1 MRGDDITRIVDVY
14 EHRRDID
21 KFAHVATLDEIRNND
36 YNLNIPRYVDTFE
49 YVEPPNL
56 IDCMNDL
63 MQIDA
68 EIKAKER
75 EIAESLSKL
84 VGTAHGVD
92 YQKDTRK
99 FIEYLRGG
107 AA

>member
-1 MRGDDITRIVDVY
+1 MRDVDIARVVDAY
-14 EHRRDID
+14 GSRRDID
-21 KFAHVATLDEIRNND
+21 KFAHVATLDEIRDND

-56 IDCMNDL
+56 IDIMNDL
-63 MQIDA
+63 MQTDA
-68 EIKAKER
+68 DIRAKER

-92 YQKDTRK
+92 YQRDTRR

-107 AA
+107 AE